1 MEMNTSDIK
10 LNCQGYNYFY
20 RVIESK
26 NDNFEPTIF
35 ISGAFQNM
43 DSWKRFVKHFSRET
57 TVILVDLP
65 GTGKSDTVYENV
77 SLDFFSD
84 ALFKIVKDI
93 AVRNFFL
100 VSASYGTPIAYTFA
114 YNYPEFVSKL
124 VLAGTMREI
133 PLHVKEKIMESLRL
147 AEMNLMEEFA
157 EFVIQKGFLCLDQSR
172 HINKRELTK
181 RLLYSELN
189 NLTNDALEKY
199 IMNTKRLLSYKSLD
213 LSNSPNVKTL
223 IFTGE
228 YDVFTLPESCREIA
242 VSLSDSIFTSI
253 RNADHLFHIEQFD
266 TTLELLLRFVKGLP
280 LENIEGCNTIEYF
293 RNINL

>member
-1 MEMNTSDIK
+1 MNY
-10 LNCQGYNYFY
+10 QGYDYFY
-20 RVIESK
+20 RIIESE
-26 NDNFEPTIF
+26 NSNFEPTFF

-43 DSWKRFVKHFSRET
+43 DSWKRFVNYFSRET

-65 GTGKSDTVYENV
+65 GTGKSETVYKNV
-77 SLDFFSD
+77 PLNFFSD

-93 AVRNFFL
+93 AVQNFYL

-114 YNYPEFVSKL
+114 QNYPELVSKL

-133 PLHVKEKIMESLRL
+133 PIHVKERILESLRL

-157 EFVIQKGFLCLDQSR
+157 AFVINKGFLCLDQSMS
-172 HINKRELTK
+172 INKRELTK
-181 RLLYSELN
+181 RVLYSELKN
-189 NLTNDALEKY
+189 MTNDALEKY
-199 IMNTKRLLSYKSLD
+199 IMNTKRLLSYESLD

-228 YDVFTLPESCREIA
+228 YDVFTLPEYCREIA
-242 VSLSDSIFTSI
+242 ASLSDSIFTSI
-253 RNADHLFHIEQFD
+253 KNADHLFHIEQFN

-280 LENIEGCNTIEYF
+280 LENIEGCNNIEYF
-293 RNINL
+293 CNR

>member
-1 MEMNTSDIK
+1 MNTSDKK
-10 LNCQGYNYFY
+10 LNYQGYDYFY
-20 RVIESK
+20 RVIENK
-26 NDNFEPTIF
+26 NNNFEPTFF

-43 DSWKRFVKHFSRET
+43 DSWKKYVNYFSCET
-57 TVILVDLP
+57 TVILTDLP

-93 AVRNFFL
+93 AVQNFYL

-114 YNYPEFVSKL
+114 QNYPELVSKL

-133 PLHVKEKIMESLRL
+133 PIHVKERILESLRL

-157 EFVIQKGFLCLDQSR
+157 DFVIREGFLCLDQSR
-172 HINKRELTK
+172 HIKKRELTK
-181 RLLYSELN
+181 RVLYSELKN
-189 NLTNDALEKY
+189 MTNDALEKY
-199 IMNTKRLLSYKSLD
+199 IMNTKRLLSYESLD

-228 YDVFTLPESCREIA
+228 YDVFTLPEYCREIA
-242 VSLSDSIFTSI
+242 ASLSDSIFTSI
-253 RNADHLFHIEQFD
+253 KNADHLFHIEQFN

-280 LENIEGCNTIEYF
+280 LENIEGCNNIEYF
-293 RNINL
+293 CNR

>member
-1 MEMNTSDIK
+1 MNTSDIK
-10 LNCQGYNYFY
+10 VNCQGYNYFY

-26 NDNFEPTIF
+26 NSNFEPTFF

-43 DSWKRFVKHFSRET
+43 DSWKRFVNYFSRET

-93 AVRNFFL
+93 AVKKCYF

-124 VLAGTMREI
+124 VLAGTMREV
-133 PLHVKEKIMESLRL
+133 PVHVEEKIMESLRL
-147 AEMNLMEEFA
+147 AEMNLMKEFA
-157 EFVIQKGFLCLDQSR
+157 EFVIEEGFLCLDQSR

-181 RLLYSELN
+181 RLLYSELKN
-189 NLTNDALEKY
+189 MTSDALEKY

-213 LSNSPNVKTL
+213 LSNSPNTKTL

-253 RNADHLFHIEQFD
+253 KNADHLFHIEQFD

-280 LENIEGCNTIEYF
+280 LENIVGCNDIEYF
-293 RNINL
+293 CNT